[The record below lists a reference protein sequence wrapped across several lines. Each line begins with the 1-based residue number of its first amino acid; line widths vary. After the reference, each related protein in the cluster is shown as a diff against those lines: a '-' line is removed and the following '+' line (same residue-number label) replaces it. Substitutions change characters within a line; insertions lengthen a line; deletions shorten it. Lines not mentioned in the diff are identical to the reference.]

1 MTITRTF
8 NTWPHDYVRV
18 FERNCPGARL
28 NKDERAELERLFK
41 VMRDTVRKEE
51 QAP

>member
-8 NTWPHDYVRV
+8 NTFPSDYVRV
-18 FERNCPGARL
+18 FERNCPGVRL
-28 NKDERAELERLFK
+28 TKDEREDLRRLFA

-51 QAP
+51 RTE